1 MNQTIKTTPCSIH
14 RAYEKPAMHIIP
26 LDAEAVMAA
35 STDYG
40 VTEGEGGYNGPVY
53 NPKRFWN
60 STSLSL
66 GEEDEPQ

>member
-1 MNQTIKTTPCSIH
+1 MNQATTKTTIG

-26 LDAEAVMAA
+26 LDTEAVMAA

-40 VTEGEGGYNGPVY
+40 VSEGEGGGYNGPVY

-66 GEEDEPQ
+66 DEEGERK